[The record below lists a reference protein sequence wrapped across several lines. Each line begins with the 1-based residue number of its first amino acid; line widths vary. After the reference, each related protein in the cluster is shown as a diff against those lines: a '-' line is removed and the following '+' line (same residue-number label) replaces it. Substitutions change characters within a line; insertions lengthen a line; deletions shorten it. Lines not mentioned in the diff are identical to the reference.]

1 MILIKIKIPKNKK
14 GVGLFIENF
23 SLFPKEEE
31 FLLPPN
37 TKLKLLSKN
46 ENFKYYHTN
55 SDFEKIINR
64 EIPADIIYEDEL
76 SIVIKDIQ
84 PQAPT
89 HLLIIPKKVIP
100 KLSDGLEEDK
110 ETLGHLML
118 VAGKV
123 ADLLNLDDTFRIVIN
138 NGAKA
143 GQSVF
148 HLHLHLLSG
157 RSLNWPPG

>member
-1 MILIKIKIPKNKK
+1 M
-14 GVGLFIENF
+14 
-23 SLFPKEEE
+23 SLT
-31 FLLPPN
+31 L
-37 TKLKLLSKN
+37 
-46 ENFKYYHTN
+46 
-55 SDFEKIINR
+55 FEKIINR
-64 EIPADIIYEDEL
+64 EIPADIIYEDDL

-100 KLSDGLEEDK
+100 KLSDGTEEDR

-118 VAGKV
+118 VAVKV
-123 ADLLNLDDTFRIVIN
+123 ADLLNLDNTFRIVIN

>member
-1 MILIKIKIPKNKK
+1 MAETL
-14 GVGLFIENF
+14 
-23 SLFPKEEE
+23 
-31 FLLPPN
+31 
-37 TKLKLLSKN
+37 
-46 ENFKYYHTN
+46 
-55 SDFEKIINR
+55 FEKIINR
-64 EIPADIIYEDEL
+64 EISADIIYEDDL

-100 KLSDGLEEDK
+100 KLSDASNNDELI
-110 ETLGHLML
+110 LGHLML

-123 ADLLNLDDTFRIVIN
+123 ANQLDLNDTFRIVIN

-157 RSLNWPPG
+157 RSLNWPPGQ

>member
-1 MILIKIKIPKNKK
+1 M
-14 GVGLFIENF
+14 
-23 SLFPKEEE
+23 SLT
-31 FLLPPN
+31 L
-37 TKLKLLSKN
+37 
-46 ENFKYYHTN
+46 
-55 SDFEKIINR
+55 FEKIINR

-100 KLSDGLEEDK
+100 KLSDGIEEDR

-118 VAGKV
+118 VAGRV
-123 ADLLNLDDTFRIVIN
+123 ADLLNLDNTFRIVIN

-143 GQSVF
+143 GQSV
-148 HLHLHLLSG
+148 LSKPEFN
-157 RSLNWPPG
+157 SLIRDSSISKPIVGNSLPNSTASGIPT

>member
-1 MILIKIKIPKNKK
+1 M
-14 GVGLFIENF
+14 
-23 SLFPKEEE
+23 SLT
-31 FLLPPN
+31 L
-37 TKLKLLSKN
+37 
-46 ENFKYYHTN
+46 
-55 SDFEKIINR
+55 FEKIINK
-64 EIPADIIYEDEL
+64 EIPADIIYEDDI
-76 SIVIKDIQ
+76 SIVIEDIN

-100 KLSDGLEEDK
+100 KLSDASTEDQDI
-110 ETLGHLML
+110 LGHLML
-118 VAGKV
+118 VAGKI
-123 ADLLNLDDTFRIVIN
+123 AKQLELDETFRLVIN